1 MASALPDSYA
11 DAVDATVSRLRA
23 LPAGQGLPRL
33 PRGPK
38 ASGQVLWTSDRYGS
52 RFAVAAPI
60 MTADEPERWYLWDID
75 TCGHQALTVHSGYYL
90 SSAAA
95 LAEWQ
100 AGVGELASAGAVLGP
115 VDDPELLAAILP
127 VEMGFMR
134 IEAENAGQLAEYH
147 RSMRLAEAVE
157 QVLPRLNGRPEA
169 GLTADTAA
177 TEFAARLRDQAPTNP
192 TTWMSWSKSWLLLEP
207 ERHRHGLRHVLP
219 APRRSLHAAPAQLL
233 PRRLRRPARVAAAR
247 LDAMACRSQ
256 LHPTGAGGPLPA
268 VRARPAPSA
277 ARRRRHAGRLPRPR
291 RRIALALLPDQA
303 VIVTD
308 EFKPVRAVNAGTE
321 VGE

>member
-1 MASALPDSYA
+1 MAAEASVAASLPTEQIDAWQGPWRILVALASTLPYSYA

-38 ASGQVLWTSDRYGS
+38 VSGQVLWTSDRYGS

-157 QVLPRLNGRPEA
+157 QALPRLNGRPEA

-177 TEFAARLRDQAPTNP
+177 TEFAAWLRDQAPDQP
-192 TTWMSWSKSWLLLEP
+192 HDLDELVKELAGSWNLNDIGTVYATCSP
-207 ERHRHGLRHVLP
+207 H
-219 APRRSLHAAPAQLL
+219 
-233 PRRLRRPARVAAAR
+233 RVALCMLHLR
-247 LDAMACRSQ
+247 NYYLDDFADQ
-256 LHPTGAGGPLPA
+256 L
-268 VRARPAPSA
+268 VS
-277 ARRRRHAGRLPRPR
+277 
-291 RRIALALLPDQA
+291 LLPDWTRWLAARNSTPQA
-303 VIVTD
+303 LADRCLPYAHGQPHPQLGGDDTQVD
-308 EFKPVRAVNAGTE
+308 YLVRVVE
-321 VGE
+321 